1 MCLDVKETFQQTP
14 KKINRLQIEKKNHLF
29 NGIDSA
35 FWHKS
40 NFVFEIHVNKMKIS
54 INMSKTNKK
63 CEVLYWSWCLC

>member
-35 FWHKS
+35 F
-40 NFVFEIHVNKMKIS
+40 
-54 INMSKTNKK
+54 
-63 CEVLYWSWCLC
+63 